1 MWARLEKRHIGLKRR
16 TVYRA
21 LGIKRR
27 RSAAMPVAWN
37 MLNQRWTPDSWRM
50 KPIAQPPGYAG
61 RAALADAE
69 RQLAGYPP
77 LVFAGEAR
85 KLKRALGKAAG
96 GEAILLQGGVC
107 AESFGEHSADNI

>member
-1 MWARLEKRHIGLKRR
+1 MGAARKRHIGLKRR

-50 KPIAQPPGYAG
+50 KPIAQAPVYAD
-61 RAALADAE
+61 RAHEPE
-69 RQLAGYPP
+69 RLGNPVGEL
-77 LVFAGEAR
+77 LV
-85 KLKRALGKAAG
+85 ALGLGAVLD
-96 GEAILLQGGVC
+96 EA
-107 AESFGEHSADNI
+107 

>member
-1 MWARLEKRHIGLKRR
+1 MWARREKRHIGLKRR

-50 KPIAQPPGYAG
+50 KPIAQAPVYAD
-61 RAALADAE
+61 RDDLADAA
-69 RQLAGYPP
+69 RGLAGYQP
-77 LVFAGEAR
+77 LFFGGEAR
-85 KLKRALGKAAG
+85 ELKRGLGKAAG
-96 GEAILLQGGVC
+96 GEAFLLQGCVR
-107 AESFGEHSADNI
+107 AESFG